1 MASRTLRFRSPPSS
15 TGRGRRTC
23 RSSWYRAPSIS
34 SIAGCIFCA
43 TSSSPIADERPLGAR
58 RTQIVRRQRSR
69 IRRRPAGG
77 LRRMLRH
84 GGGRYRGAD
93 PGASRL
99 RGACRPGGF
108 AHQHALGRHE
118 AAADAGARA
127 GERSA
132 ARIHGRAD
140 HRPRPAGASPDL
152 GAAAQADA
160 GRQDAGA
167 DDAFHGGGRAAV
179 PPPRHPGQRPHHRRR
194 LAAHADRR
202 AHRIAGR
209 RGAWRGPRGVDGAR
223 EGDLPARR
231 ARGRHSLLLC
241 RGRRACPAEPCRAER
256 ARIPAPPGKPGRCLS
271 ETDRARSE
279 GLMSLRWVAV
289 WRRNM
294 LVWRK
299 LMAASVLTNLADP
312 LIMLFGLGYGLG
324 VLLPSIEGMPYIVFF
339 AAGSLCTATMYTA
352 SFESMFSGFSR
363 MHGQKTWD
371 AILYAP
377 LVIDDIVTGEVMWA
391 ASKAWLTGSTIL
403 AVIVVFG
410 FAASPL
416 VLLTLPAAFLV
427 GLAFSSVGLV
437 MTVLARNWDFFSFY
451 MTLVMTPM
459 MMISGVF
466 FPAER
471 LPAPLLA
478 VAQALPLYHGVALVR
493 PMMAGN
499 APEQSLLHIA
509 VLLGYAA
516 VGYLLA
522 IRFARKR
529 FSE

>member
-1 MASRTLRFRSPPSS
+1 
-15 TGRGRRTC
+15 
-23 RSSWYRAPSIS
+23 
-34 SIAGCIFCA
+34 
-43 TSSSPIADERPLGAR
+43 
-58 RTQIVRRQRSR
+58 
-69 IRRRPAGG
+69 
-77 LRRMLRH
+77 
-84 GGGRYRGAD
+84 
-93 PGASRL
+93 
-99 RGACRPGGF
+99 
-108 AHQHALGRHE
+108 
-118 AAADAGARA
+118 
-127 GERSA
+127 
-132 ARIHGRAD
+132 
-140 HRPRPAGASPDL
+140 
-152 GAAAQADA
+152 
-160 GRQDAGA
+160 
-167 DDAFHGGGRAAV
+167 
-179 PPPRHPGQRPHHRRR
+179 
-194 LAAHADRR
+194 
-202 AHRIAGR
+202 
-209 RGAWRGPRGVDGAR
+209 
-223 EGDLPARR
+223 
-231 ARGRHSLLLC
+231 
-241 RGRRACPAEPCRAER
+241 
-256 ARIPAPPGKPGRCLS
+256 
-271 ETDRARSE
+271 
-279 GLMSLRWVAV
+279 MSLRWVAV

-324 VLLPSIEGMPYIVFF
+324 ALLPSIEGMPYIAFF

-377 LVIDDIVTGEVMWA
+377 LVIDDIVAGEVIWA

-427 GLAFSSVGLV
+427 GLAFSSIGLV

-478 VAQALPLYHGVALVR
+478 VAQALPLYHGVELVR
-493 PMMAGN
+493 PLIAGRL
-499 APEQSLLHIA
+499 PEQPLLHA
-509 VLLGYAA
+509 LVLLGYAA
-516 VGYLLA
+516 AGYSLA
-522 IRFARKR
+522 IHFARRR